1 MGISKPIDD
10 VIFDFKHIIR
20 GGTKMVI
27 GSVETLIQLARDNN
41 SSIGQAMVKQ
51 EAQRQ
56 QITEAARPVSPTYF
70 CLVPLYT
77 SSGQR
82 RYFQLAWQARGSG
95 TEEERPPAPSLTAGY
110 AHQTSEQEK
119 VSDNKVIE

>member
-56 QITEAARPVSPTYF
+56 QITEADVLEQMKKKRHDVKKLAIAQDITLKTRP
-70 CLVPLYT
+70 
-77 SSGQR
+77 
-82 RYFQLAWQARGSG
+82 
-95 TEEERPPAPSLTAGY
+95 
-110 AHQTSEQEK
+110 
-119 VSDNKVIE
+119 NNI